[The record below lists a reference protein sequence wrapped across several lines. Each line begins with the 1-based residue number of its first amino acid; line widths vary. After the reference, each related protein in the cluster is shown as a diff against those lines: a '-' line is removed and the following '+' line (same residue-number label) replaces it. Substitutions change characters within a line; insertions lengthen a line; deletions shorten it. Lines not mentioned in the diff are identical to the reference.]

1 MNNVYENDMR
11 FVPFLKFIDK
21 YKNILILL
29 AVILVGAV
37 TYFVVNNQIE
47 KKKSEQAALV
57 YKEWLEEISQENPNN
72 ENLNNLLYKF
82 LNDYKNT
89 GYTQLALLS
98 KANLDANSDNYND
111 SLDNFNKLIEI
122 TNGINGNKIYNKI
135 ARVSASRL
143 LLSME
148 KYDEALGMID
158 IYSSSDT
165 NGYIHELTGDILL
178 EQGKIDLAISQFEKA
193 ANKYTDESSQTIIAM
208 KISNIDMWNEIF

>member
-57 YKEWLEEISQENPNN
+57 YKEWLEEISQENPDN

-148 KYDEALGMID
+148 KHDEALGMID

>member
-29 AVILVGAV
+29 VVILVGAI

-98 KANLDANSDNYND
+98 KANLDANSDNYKD

-178 EQGKIDLAISQFEKA
+178 EQGKIDLAISQYEKA

>member
-1 MNNVYENDMR
+1 MNNVYENEMR
-11 FVPFLKFIDK
+11 FAPFLKFIDK
-21 YKNILILL
+21 YKNLLILL
-29 AVILVGAV
+29 AVLMVGAV

-57 YKEWLEEISQENPNN
+57 YKEWLVEISQENPNN
-72 ENLNNLLYKF
+72 ENLNNLLDKF

-98 KANLDANSDNYND
+98 KANFDANSSSYMD
-111 SLDNFNKLIEI
+111 SLDIFNKLIEI
-122 TNGINGNKIYNKI
+122 TNGFNGNKIYNKI

-148 KYDEALGMID
+148 NYDEALKMID
-158 IYSSSDT
+158 LYSSSDT

-178 EQGKIDLAISQFEKA
+178 QQGKIDLAISQYEKA
-193 ANKYTDESSQTIIAM
+193 ANKYTDESSQTIVAM
-208 KISNIDMWNEIF
+208 KISNIDM

>member
-1 MNNVYENDMR
+1 MNNVYENEMR

-29 AVILVGAV
+29 AVILLGAV
-37 TYFVVNNQIE
+37 SYFVVNNQIE

-72 ENLNNLLYKF
+72 ENLNNLLDKF
-82 LNDYKNT
+82 LNDYINT

-98 KANLDANSDNYND
+98 KANFDANSNNYMD
-111 SLDNFNKLIEI
+111 SLDNFKKLIEI
-122 TNGINGNKIYNKI
+122 TNGFNGNRIYNKI
-135 ARVSASRL
+135 GRVSASRL

-148 KYDEALGMID
+148 KYDEALEMID
-158 IYSSSDT
+158 LYSSSDT

-178 EQGKIDLAISQFEKA
+178 EQGKIDLAISQYEKA
-193 ANKYTDESSQTIIAM
+193 ANKYTDESSQTIVAM
-208 KISNIDMWNEIF
+208 KISNIDM

>member
-1 MNNVYENDMR
+1 MNNVYENEMR
-11 FVPFLKFIDK
+11 FAPFLKFIDK
-21 YKNILILL
+21 YKNLLILL
-29 AVILVGAV
+29 AVLMVGAV

-72 ENLNNLLYKF
+72 ENLNNLLDKF

-98 KANLDANSDNYND
+98 KANFDANSSSYMD

-122 TNGINGNKIYNKI
+122 TNGFNGNKIYNKI

-148 KYDEALGMID
+148 NYDEALKMID
-158 IYSSSDT
+158 LYSSSDT

-178 EQGKIDLAISQFEKA
+178 EQGKIDLAISQYEKA
-193 ANKYTDESSQTIIAM
+193 ANKYTDESSQTIVAM
-208 KISNIDMWNEIF
+208 KISNIDM

>member
-57 YKEWLEEISQENPNN
+57 YKEWLEEISQENPDN

-98 KANLDANSDNYND
+98 KANLDANSDNYKD

-148 KYDEALGMID
+148 KHDEALVMID

-165 NGYIHELTGDILL
+165 NAYIHELTGDILL
-178 EQGKIDLAISQFEKA
+178 EQGKIDLAISQYEKA

-208 KISNIDMWNEIF
+208 KISNIDM

>member
-98 KANLDANSDNYND
+98 KANLDANLDNYKD

-148 KYDEALGMID
+148 KHDEALGMID

-178 EQGKIDLAISQFEKA
+178 KQGRIDLAISQYEKA
-193 ANKYTDESSQTIIAM
+193 SNKYTDESSQTIIAM
-208 KISNIDMWNEIF
+208 KISNIDM

>member
-29 AVILVGAV
+29 AVILLGAV
-37 TYFVVNNQIE
+37 SYFVVNNQIE

-57 YKEWLEEISQENPNN
+57 YKEWLVEISQENPDN
-72 ENLNNLLYKF
+72 ESLNNILDKF
-82 LNDYKNT
+82 LKDYKNT

-98 KANLDANSDNYND
+98 KANLDANSENYKD
-111 SLDNFNKLIEI
+111 SLDNFNKLVEI
-122 TNGINGNKIYNKI
+122 TNGINGNKLYNKI

-148 KYDEALGMID
+148 KHDEALGMID

-178 EQGKIDLAISQFEKA
+178 EQGKIDLAISQYEKA
-193 ANKYTDESSQTIIAM
+193 ENKYTDESSQTIIAM
-208 KISNIDMWNEIF
+208 KISNIDM

>member
-29 AVILVGAV
+29 VVILVGAI

-148 KYDEALGMID
+148 KHDEALGMID

-178 EQGKIDLAISQFEKA
+178 EQGKIDLAISQYEKA

-208 KISNIDMWNEIF
+208 KISNIDM

>member
-37 TYFVVNNQIE
+37 SYLVVNNQIE
-47 KKKSEQAALV
+47 KKKSDQAALV
-57 YKEWLEEISQENPNN
+57 YKEWLEEISQENPDN
-72 ENLNNLLYKF
+72 ESLNNLLHKF
-82 LNDYKNT
+82 LKDYKNT

-98 KANLDANSDNYND
+98 KANLDANSDNYKD
-111 SLDNFNKLIEI
+111 SLDNFNKLVEI
-122 TNGINGNKIYNKI
+122 TNGINGSKIYNKI

-148 KYDEALGMID
+148 KHDEALVMID

-165 NGYIHELTGDILL
+165 NAYIHELTGDILL
-178 EQGKIDLAISQFEKA
+178 EQGKIDLAISQYEKA

-208 KISNIDMWNEIF
+208 KISNIDM

>member
-11 FVPFLKFIDK
+11 FVPFLKFIHK

-57 YKEWLEEISQENPNN
+57 YKEWLEEISQENPDN

-98 KANLDANSDNYND
+98 KANLDANSDNYKD

-148 KYDEALGMID
+148 KHDEALGMID

-178 EQGKIDLAISQFEKA
+178 EQGKIDLAISQYEKA

-208 KISNIDMWNEIF
+208 KISNIDM

>member
-148 KYDEALGMID
+148 KHDEALGMID

-178 EQGKIDLAISQFEKA
+178 KQGRIDLAISQYEKA
-193 ANKYTDESSQTIIAM
+193 SNKYTDESSQTIIAM